1 MSNMSDTPAKRGI
14 QFNEGQQEAIA
25 RIKRWFSDYVL
36 GRSSKQCFF
45 LDGSAGTGK
54 TSVARA
60 AAVECVGG
68 ESMIYRVA
76 FIAPTGKAASR
87 LRQKGC
93 TGAKTFHQFVYR
105 VLGEDEEGDPQ
116 FAEKIK
122 HDETPSLV
130 VCDEISMIS
139 EYDFRVLQRRGIP
152 ILQLGDL
159 KQVEPVKGVACVK
172 EGAADYT
179 LTEIMRQVDENGEPK
194 PLSNITRGAMF
205 ISEGKQLPFREY
217 EDVQVRKGMPPVDD
231 LLAHVDENAQILC
244 SYNNTR
250 VGLTND
256 IRKALGFNGP
266 TPQVGE
272 KVMCWFN
279 QHGKNFMNGEQGIV
293 LGYREPEDDEK
304 AEGDAQQ
311 MLMITLRSL
320 TDGRERTVKFN
331 PLSFDPD
338 PEVAKEAQRA
348 PGGFQFGYVA
358 TIHKAQGSEWDRVMV
373 IEERMGNYAK
383 LGYTAATRAA
393 KNLRWYRP

>member
-1 MSNMSDTPAKRGI
+1 MSDIPGKRAI
-14 QFNEGQQEAIA
+14 QFNEGQLEAI
-25 RIKRWFSDYVL
+25 RLIKKWFSDYVL
-36 GRSSKQCFF
+36 GRTDKQCFF

-60 AAVECVGG
+60 AAAECVGG
-68 ESMIYRVA
+68 ESMLYRVK

-93 TGAKTFHQFVYR
+93 QGAGTLHQFVYR

-116 FAEKIK
+116 FMEKVK
-122 HDETPSLV
+122 HDENPSLV
-130 VCDEISMIS
+130 VADEISMVS
-139 EYDFRVLQRRGIP
+139 DYDFRTVKRRGIP

-159 KQVEPVKGVACVK
+159 KQVQPVNGTPCVK
-172 EGAADYT
+172 EGDADFT
-179 LTEIMRQVDENGEPK
+179 LTEIMRQVDEDGNPK

-205 ISEGKQLPFREY
+205 ISEGKSLPFREY
-217 EDVQVRKGMPPVDD
+217 DDVQVRPGTPPIDD

-244 SYNNTR
+244 SYNGTR
-250 VGLTND
+250 VGINND
-256 IRKALGFNGP
+256 IRKALGFEGP

-293 LGYREPEDDEK
+293 LGYREPESDEVS
-304 AEGDAQQ
+304 EGDAPQ
-311 MLMITLRSL
+311 MLLMTLRSL

-338 PEVAKEAQRA
+338 PEVSKEALKA
-348 PGGFQFGYVA
+348 PGGFQFGYAA
-358 TIHKAQGSEWDRVMV
+358 TIHKSQGSEWDRVLV